1 MFNKANAKMLVDS
14 TIVNT
19 IYKNLLKIFIVFHI
33 IKFTFIIPVMNS
45 KHLLNNLGMI

>member
-19 IYKNLLKIFIVFHI
+19 IYENLLKIFIVFHI
-33 IKFTFIIPVMNS
+33 IKFTFIIPDI
-45 KHLLNNLGMI
+45 LNYFTCYLVDR